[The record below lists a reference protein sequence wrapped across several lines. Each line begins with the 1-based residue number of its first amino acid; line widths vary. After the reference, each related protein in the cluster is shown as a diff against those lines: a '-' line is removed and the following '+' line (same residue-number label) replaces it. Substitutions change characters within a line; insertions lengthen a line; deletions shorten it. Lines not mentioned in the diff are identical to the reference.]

1 MELHKN
7 AAQRLL
13 VALLLSL
20 VIGYIGYLAIALGPR
35 FWSLTLAAWLA
46 GEERIVEPAEIRG
59 GALRSGDRLYLL
71 TVQQERVVPIRATS
85 RSPRIGRPR
94 HYLHVDLWAFD
105 ARTARP
111 AWTKRVRTFEDGGAI
126 DYALLGLDG
135 GTLWLF
141 VREPLA
147 VAIADGTIVADGA
160 RLDRETP
167 ALAGKRVDRTG
178 WVAFGGQGLQLT
190 LSDATQW
197 VVAGETFTAMPRET
211 APRDRTGL
219 VVPRGPASSTDDFQ
233 LRGIMFGETRWLG
246 VLTDDEAAKWSN
258 DPVVPGAKPGERRGA
273 MYDFLASQHVP
284 DRLTPQLRPYRLWGA
299 KVTKVSAA
307 PRDWPKELPNTWG
320 TRDQFGDYAVLPEAP
335 AFLQAGLLGNGVD
348 EQAMWF
354 RDPDS
359 VVVLFHDEVGPE
371 ARVRV
376 ARVAGPAGR
385 VVWDAALDLA
395 VVEGAFYGPTA
406 LAFVGSVPNPAHD
419 PDSEVS
425 RAEHE
430 RIVGVDVATGTVAS
444 FDLTAESARPAA
456 GDAAP
461 DR

>member
-1 MELHKN
+1 MQLHKN

-20 VIGYIGYLAIALGPR
+20 VLGYIGYLALALGPR
-35 FWSLTLAAWLA
+35 FWSLTLDAWLA
-46 GEERIVEPAEIRG
+46 GEERVVEPAEIRG
-59 GALRSGDRLYLL
+59 GTLRSGDRLYAL
-71 TVQQERVVPIRATS
+71 TVQQERVVPIRATW
-85 RSPRIGRPR
+85 RSPGIGRPR
-94 HYLHVDLWAFD
+94 HYLHVELWAFD
-105 ARTARP
+105 VGTARP
-111 AWTKRVRTFEDGGAI
+111 TWRKRLRTYEDGGAI
-126 DYALLGLDG
+126 EYALLGLDG

-141 VREPLA
+141 VREPLG

-167 ALAGKRVDRTG
+167 ALAGKRVDRPG

-197 VVAGETFTAMPRET
+197 VVPADTLKAMPRES
-211 APRDRTGL
+211 APRDRAGL
-219 VVPRGPASSTDDFQ
+219 VVPGTAVADTDHFQ
-233 LRGIMFGETRWLG
+233 LRGITFGGTRWLG
-246 VLTDDEAAKWSN
+246 VLTDEEAAKWSK

-307 PRDWPKELPNTWG
+307 PRDWPKELPDNWG

-348 EQAMWF
+348 EHAMWF

-359 VVVLFHDEVGPE
+359 VAVLFHDKVGPE

-376 ARVAGPAGR
+376 ARIAGPAGR

-406 LAFVGSVPNPAHD
+406 LAFVGTVPNPAHVD
-419 PDSEVS
+419 EDDVS

-430 RIVGVDVATGTVAS
+430 RIVAVDVATGAVAI
-444 FDLTAESARPAA
+444 FDLTAESAR
-456 GDAAP
+456 
-461 DR
+461 R